1 MISEVT
7 VTMETVKYDKPAH
20 EILAERTVKERSAS
34 PAFILPTPVAGGLQ
48 SPHKVTCPN
57 MSPDYITPDRND
69 DPICREEQENEM
81 ILLNEYSELPLS
93 EGLPESYI
101 IEDILSENAE
111 SNPNITQMDD
121 VENTAASTS
130 EEDRGSASAETTTEL
145 QPCTIAAEP
154 TFGECFL
161 LD

>member
-7 VTMETVKYDKPAH
+7 VTMETVKYDKPSC
-20 EILAERTVKERSAS
+20 EVITEGTVKEHEGSS
-34 PAFILPTPVAGGLQ
+34 EFILPSPVAGDDLH
-48 SPHKVTCPN
+48 SPDKETRPS
-57 MSPDYITPDRND
+57 MSPEYIALHRSDEFSR
-69 DPICREEQENEM
+69 REEQENEM

-101 IEDILSENAE
+101 IEGMISENAE
-111 SNPNITQMDD
+111 SNTNITQTDD

-130 EEDRGSASAETTTEL
+130 EEEGSGSAETAIEL
-145 QPCTIAAEP
+145 QPCNLAVKP
-154 TFGECFL
+154 TCGECFL